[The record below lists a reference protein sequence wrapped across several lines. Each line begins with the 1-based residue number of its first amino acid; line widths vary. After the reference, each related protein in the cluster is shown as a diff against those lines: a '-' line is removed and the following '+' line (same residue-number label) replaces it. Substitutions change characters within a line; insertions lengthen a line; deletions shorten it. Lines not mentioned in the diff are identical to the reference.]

1 MELTD
6 PMFLM
11 LVALLVFFFFIYLMI
26 RRTVVGFQEG
36 VEKGGGGK

>member
-11 LVALLVFFFFIYLMI
+11 LAALLVFFFFIYLMI

-36 VEKGGGGK
+36 VEKGGK